1 MNNLIHN
8 NKIFVPYEY
17 KTEKEFEHEIVA
29 NAKAIFGEQSI
40 YIDVKKKLVNDNIVT
55 IPDGY
60 LIDLSFEKEP
70 HLYIIENELA
80 KHDPYKHIGDQLL
93 RFAISYK
100 TSGRKIKSFLLEA
113 ITKDKEKEKFLNDYM
128 KQAGFRN
135 IDALLEEIIFEKSIA
150 AIVVIDQ
157 ITTDLDNVLK
167 QLTLKKDLLE
177 FQTFVNGDE
186 RIHKFDPFQE
196 EIRIISESRTT
207 KLKLED
213 LDTIIVPARADGFE
227 KVFLG
232 QNQWYSIRM
241 SSSMLDRVK
250 YIAGYQVNPVSA
262 ITHYAEVDRIEKFED
277 STKYIL
283 YFKNPAKKI
292 GPIVLPK
299 NNKGLA
305 PQAPRYTSF
314 KKLIKAKTMKDV
326 LS

>member
-8 NKIFVPYEY
+8 NKIFLPYDY
-17 KTEKEFEHEIVA
+17 KTEKEFEQEIVA

-70 HLYIIENELA
+70 RLYIIENELA

-113 ITKDKEKEKFLNDYM
+113 VTKDKEKEKFINDYM
-128 KQAGFRN
+128 SKSGIRN
-135 IDALLEEIIFEKSIA
+135 IDALLEEIIFEKPIA

-157 ITTDLDNVLK
+157 ITSDLDNVLK
-167 QLTLKKDLLE
+167 QLTLNKDLLE
-177 FQTFVNGDE
+177 FQTFVNGSDK
-186 RIHKFDPFQE
+186 IHKFDPFQE
-196 EIRIISESRTT
+196 EIRIIT
-207 KLKLED
+207 KSKSPKVKLED

-232 QNQWYSIRM
+232 ENRWFAIRM
-241 SSSMLDRVK
+241 SSSMLERVK

-262 ITHYAEVDRIEKFED
+262 ITHYAEVENIEKYQD
-277 STKYIL
+277 SNKYVV
-283 YFKNPAKKI
+283 YFKGPAVKI
-292 GPIVLPK
+292 KPITLPK

-314 KKLIKAKTMKDV
+314 KNLIKAKTMKDI
-326 LS
+326 L

>member
-8 NKIFVPYEY
+8 NKIFIPYEY
-17 KTEKEFEHEIVA
+17 KTEKEFEQEIVA
-29 NAKAIFGEQSI
+29 NSKAIFGEQSI

-70 HLYIIENELA
+70 RLYIIENELA

-113 ITKDKEKEKFLNDYM
+113 ITKDKEKERFINEYM
-128 KQAGFRN
+128 LKAGIRN
-135 IDALLEEIIFEKSIA
+135 IDALLEEIIFEKPIA

-157 ITTDLDNVLK
+157 ITSDLDNVLK
-167 QLTLKKDLLE
+167 QLTLNKDLLE
-177 FQTFVNGDE
+177 FQTFVHGKE
-186 RIHKFDPFQE
+186 KIHKFDPFQE
-196 EIRIISESRTT
+196 EIRLITES
-207 KLKLED
+207 KSAKVKLED

-227 KVFLG
+227 KVFMG
-232 QNQWYSIRM
+232 KNCWYAIRM
-241 SSSMLDRVK
+241 SSSMLERVK
-250 YIAGYQVNPVSA
+250 YIASYQVNPVSA
-262 ITHYAEVDRIEKFED
+262 ITHYAEVEKIEKYED
-277 STKYIL
+277 STKYIV
-283 YFKNPAKKI
+283 YFKGTAKKI
-292 GPIVLPK
+292 KPITLPK

-314 KKLIKAKTMKDV
+314 KKLTKAKTMRDV
-326 LS
+326 L